1 MLAIIFFF
9 LDENRFA
16 KGGYS
21 ILSTD
26 IEIFRSQEG
35 YLITSNNQGLGIA
48 SEIDQTLC
56 IAKVHVIDSF
66 IHARSDCILCI
77 PFICSGSPN

>member
-1 MLAIIFFF
+1 MQRKEKERNGVYWQFIFF

-21 ILSTD
+21 ILS
-26 IEIFRSQEG
+26 RVRV
-35 YLITSNNQGLGIA
+35 A
-48 SEIDQTLC
+48 SEINQTLC
-56 IAKVHVIDSF
+56 IAKVYMIDSF
-66 IHARSDCILCI
+66 IHARSDCILRI